1 MGGGGWVCGG
11 WTKTTFML
19 FSTQVEVV
27 VELKLEL
34 SLAIGNLIV
43 GELGPS
49 FHQQIRV
56 GARSDN
62 PEGGNLLI

>member
-1 MGGGGWVCGG
+1 
-11 WTKTTFML
+11 ML
-19 FSTQVEVV
+19 FSTQVEVG

-43 GELGPS
+43 GELVPS